1 MSTLKQYITSGYGA
15 SIYDQTTKLKEA
27 KKSKAK
33 AKNQMIFLE
42 RCIKHRLLPRS
53 FKMKSPVEGR
63 NANSILK
70 KYRTDLLVC
79 AKNEARKR
87 FFKQVRNVQN

>member
-1 MSTLKQYITSGYGA
+1 MSTLKQHTTAGYGA

-27 KKSKAK
+27 KKSKAR

-53 FKMKSPVEGR
+53 FMMKTPVDGR
-63 NANSILK
+63 IAN
-70 KYRTDLLVC
+70 
-79 AKNEARKR
+79 
-87 FFKQVRNVQN
+87 NVL